1 MLAPRSASF
10 ARGTNGQGVTVEIR
24 VLRGLEVR
32 QLLPMTECI
41 DLMHRTMIAVSEG
54 RVVLPLRSIMVMP
67 GDRGMFGSM
76 PGYLAEPECFGVK
89 LVSLLPHNKPPHY
102 SSHMGL
108 VLLFEAEHGCPVAL
122 VDAAAITAIR
132 TAVASGLATRLL
144 ARPDAGDL
152 AILGAGEQA
161 RSHLEAM
168 LAVRPL
174 RRIRVWA
181 RDGDKASAFARIEG
195 ARHGITI
202 ETSATVPQAVDA
214 ADIICTLTKA
224 REPILLGERLAPG
237 VHLNVVGSSI
247 AATAEIDTP
256 AVVKSRFFV
265 DYRKSTVNE
274 GGEYLRAL
282 KAGAITP
289 EHILGEIGEVANG
302 SKIGRRSPFEVTLY
316 KSLGIAPQDLASAHH
331 VLEKAR
337 AAGVGQVI
345 DF

>member
-1 MLAPRSASF
+1 
-10 ARGTNGQGVTVEIR
+10 VEIR
-24 VLRGLEVR
+24 VLRGGEVR

-41 DLMHRTMIAVSEG
+41 DLMQRTMIAVAER

-67 GDRGMFGSM
+67 GELGMLGNM
-76 PGYLAEPECFGVK
+76 PGYLADPECFGVK
-89 LVSLLPHNKPPHY
+89 LVSLIPRNKPPQY
-102 SSHMGL
+102 SSHLGL
-108 VLLFEAEHGCPVAL
+108 VLLFETQHGCPVAL
-122 VDAAAITAIR
+122 LDAAEITAIR
-132 TAVASGLATRLL
+132 TAAASGLATRLL

-152 AILGAGEQA
+152 ALLGAGQQA

-181 RDGDKASAFARIEG
+181 RDGEKAAAFAKAEG
-195 ARHGITI
+195 AKHRISI
-202 ETSATVPQAVDA
+202 EASATVPQAVA
-214 ADIICTLTKA
+214 GADIICTLTKA
-224 REPILLGERLAPG
+224 REPILAGDLLAPG

-247 AATAEIDTP
+247 AGTAEIDTA
-256 AVVKSRFFV
+256 AVVKSRFYV
-265 DYRKSTVNE
+265 DYRDSTVNE

-302 SKIGRRSPFEVTLY
+302 SKTGRRTPSDVTLY
-316 KSLGIAPQDLASAHH
+316 KSLGIAPQDLASAHY